1 MAIIHE
7 MTKLFKEGGPFLW
20 VILAVFAF
28 AVAVVIE
35 RVIFYLYCFSDAR
48 ISAAKVAGELDRKEF
63 AKARSVVR
71 RRTPANELLK
81 IVIDGFEKDAKV
93 ADIQEAVEMGA
104 IAQVPR
110 LTQRLSYI
118 ALLANMSTLLGLLG
132 TILGLQISFGSMGNV
147 DASQKAA
154 MLSQGIAEAM
164 NCTAFGLLVAI
175 GCMAMNTILS
185 NRSQSLTR
193 QLDEG
198 VVRLLAHIRKNKG
211 E

>member
-7 MTKLFKEGGPFLW
+7 MTKLFKEGGPFMW

>member
-1 MAIIHE
+1 